1 MFVMSVVLHVCNAYS
16 MFPVSDALSE
26 HPGMAVPGMRQHRHS
41 APFRPEAGIP
51 ENKKDNTL
59 NDDPF

>member
-1 MFVMSVVLHVCNAYS
+1 

-26 HPGMAVPGMRQHRHS
+26 HLGMAVPGMRRHRHS
-41 APFRPEAGIP
+41 SPFRPEAGIP